1 MAIAVVAAFVMGT
14 LVAGNVAEAG
24 NPVKSLENYDKQ
36 LDRTAAKLT
45 GTVDGIGDG
54 PFTPEE
60 ANLLLPRLVNIFLS
74 ADEIRGTAQNAVNT
88 ILVGTTP

>member
-24 NPVKSLENYDKQ
+24 NPVKSLENYAKQ

-45 GTVDGIGDG
+45 GTVDGIGTG
-54 PFTPEE
+54 PFTRDE
-60 ANLLLPRLVNIFLS
+60 AIPLLTELAGIIDS
-74 ADEIRGTAQNAVNT
+74 ADEIIETAQDAGQT
-88 ILVGTTP
+88 IFDGIP